1 MLKWQNLSTWQTK
14 KPTKKINRKSKEEKI
29 SEEEIEYLENDMLAL
44 GHDLDRMAW
53 DMSCE

>member
-1 MLKWQNLSTWQTK
+1 MKLQKKLSTWQTK
-14 KPTKKINRKSKEEKI
+14 KPTRKLNRKSKDEKI
-29 SEEEIEYLENDMLAL
+29 SDEERERIENSMLAL